1 MKKLTDFS
9 SASLTNEEMKSVVGG
24 LYCSMWC
31 HQSPVPGLD
40 PTQAMK
46 LWVQALNEWCGEGGG
61 SHQCNVQ

>member
-31 HQSPVPGLD
+31 HAIPGAW
-40 PTQAMK
+40 TGSYSSYEA
-46 LWVQALNEWCGEGGG
+46 VGQALNEWCGEGGG